1 MEGGAAGVVSGG
13 SAIEGTGAG
22 DDGWRNGGAS
32 WRRGEVP
39 DRRAEG
45 AAPGVGRVGEARMD
59 GAGVEEASQNGRT
72 QGEDGGA
79 IETRD
84 GHDVGLDCAALAD
97 GLPTYSGKLF
107 KGLFLQ

>member
-1 MEGGAAGVVSGG
+1 
-13 SAIEGTGAG
+13 
-22 DDGWRNGGAS
+22 
-32 WRRGEVP
+32 
-39 DRRAEG
+39 
-45 AAPGVGRVGEARMD
+45 MD

-97 GLPTYSGKLF
+97 GLPPYGGKLF